1 MALSG
6 MNSRE
11 KTLIAI
17 LAVIIVIALVGIG
30 VLIAKLLVDGGAD
43 EQAGSITPA
52 PTTTAPVETPAPTAT
67 LVENP
72 TLEAEGE
79 VPLPTPAGA
88 EPVRVVQAESPAPLL
103 PVLIT
108 NQALYAGH
116 RYRVEIV
123 AADGSA
129 VAIKGSWSQSA
140 KGAGAQ
146 IEVSGPEPFEG
157 KTPFTLE
164 VKSPLENPTSWSIN
178 VSAGPQDLL
187 SQPPKLVLTLWD
199 VSGE

>member
-11 KTLIAI
+11 KTLIAV
-17 LAVIIVIALVGIG
+17 LAVIIILALVGIG
-30 VLIAKLLVDGGAD
+30 VLIAKLVVDGGAE
-43 EQAGSITPA
+43 EQAGGITPVA
-52 PTTTAPVETPAPTAT
+52 TTLAATPEPTAT
-67 LVENP
+67 LVETP
-72 TLEAEGE
+72 ALEAEE
-79 VPLPTPAGA
+79 ETPLPTPAGA
-88 EPVRVVQAESPAPLL
+88 EPVRVTQAESPAPLL

-108 NQALYAGH
+108 NQALHAGH
-116 RYRVEIV
+116 HYRVEIA

-146 IEVSGPEPFEG
+146 IEVTGPESFEG
-157 KTPFTLE
+157 KTPFSLE
-164 VKSPLENPTSWSIN
+164 VKPPLDNPTSWSIT

-187 SQPPKLVLTLWD
+187 GQPPKLVLTILD

>member
-6 MNSRE
+6 MNRRE
-11 KTLIAI
+11 KTLIAV
-17 LAVIIVIALVGIG
+17 LAVVIIIALVGIG
-30 VLIAKLLVDGGAD
+30 ILIGKLVVDGGAD
-43 EQAGSITPA
+43 EQAGDIPPVATTPA
-52 PTTTAPVETPAPTAT
+52 AASGPTAT
-67 LVENP
+67 LVETP
-72 TLEAEGE
+72 SLEEEEQA
-79 VPLPTPAGA
+79 PPPTPAGA
-88 EPVRVVQAESPAPLL
+88 EPVQVVQAESPAPLL

-108 NQALYAGH
+108 NQALHAGH

-140 KGAGAQ
+140 KGAGVQ
-146 IEVSGPEPFEG
+146 IEVTGPEPFEA
-157 KTPFTLE
+157 KTPYTLE
-164 VKSPLENPTSWSIN
+164 VKSPLENPTSWSIS

-187 SQPPKLVLTLWD
+187 SQSPKLILTLWD